1 MRISHLVA
9 YHWGLAMNDQLQDA
23 WPRLGSVLKG
33 AAAVLLAMVGF
44 AAAVLVPY
52 LHSTRAETRPRLAMV
67 QPVSAHQSSAEASDQ
82 PGDGNDSAGSVHNHH
97 YREAHRFVSSD

>member
-1 MRISHLVA
+1 MTDH
-9 YHWGLAMNDQLQDA
+9 QDA

-52 LHSTRAETRPRLAMV
+52 LHTTRAETRPRLAMAPTV
-67 QPVSAHQSSAEASDQ
+67 TAHQSGAEATEEA
-82 PGDGNDSAGSVHNHH
+82 GDDSDSAGSVHNHH
-97 YREAHRFVSSD
+97 YREAHRFISSD

>member
-1 MRISHLVA
+1 MT
-9 YHWGLAMNDQLQDA
+9 DPQEDA

-52 LHSTRAETRPRLAMV
+52 LHTTRAETRPRLAMAQTV
-67 QPVSAHQSSAEASDQ
+67 TTHQ
-82 PGDGNDSAGSVHNHH
+82 PGAEVTDETGDSSDELAAVQNHH
-97 YREAHRFVSSD
+97 YREAHRFISSD